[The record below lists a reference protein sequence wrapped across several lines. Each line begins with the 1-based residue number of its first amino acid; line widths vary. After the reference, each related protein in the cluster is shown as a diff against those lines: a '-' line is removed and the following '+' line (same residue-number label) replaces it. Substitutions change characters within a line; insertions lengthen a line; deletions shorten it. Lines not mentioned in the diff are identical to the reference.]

1 MSIYLSAKRK
11 SNLSFEGGSNMK
23 SQRCNMKKTSLCL
36 IFIILMAFCGSAN
49 AAKQM
54 TISTGSIGGAYYPV
68 GTGIASIVS
77 KSDAGIR
84 LTAEV
89 SGGALENCRLI
100 DKNYS
105 DFAITNADIVY
116 FAHTGTVRF
125 KKKMNVVA
133 IGALH
138 ESTFQVV
145 TLQKTGI
152 KTVKDLKGRPVSMAQ
167 VGSGSENC
175 MGVVLRAHGMTI
187 NDVVRNHM
195 NHSAAADALKDG
207 RIDAMAILAGR
218 PTGALV
224 ELRTARKFQIV
235 KIEPAILDKLVN
247 KYPYYVKSTVPAAT
261 YKLDDD
267 YDTLSV
273 RNIFITNPSTDAEY
287 VYKVTK
293 VLYENL
299 EKLLHFHR
307 AASQISL
314 KKAPQVPVPLHPGA
328 IKYYKERGLIK

>member
-1 MSIYLSAKRK
+1 MT
-11 SNLSFEGGSNMK
+11 
-23 SQRCNMKKTSLCL
+23 SQRRFFKKASFNLLLIIVFALC
-36 IFIILMAFCGSAN
+36 GTAN
-49 AAKQM
+49 AAKQL
-54 TISTGSIGGAYYPV
+54 TISTGSIGGAYYPI

-77 KSDAGIR
+77 KSNAGIR

-116 FAHTGTVRF
+116 FAHSGTVRF
-125 KKKMNVVA
+125 KKKLNVVA
-133 IGALH
+133 VGALH
-138 ESTFQVV
+138 ESTFQIV
-145 TLQKTGI
+145 TLPKTGI
-152 KTVKDLKGRPVSMAQ
+152 KSVKDLKGRPVSMAQ

-175 MGVVLRAHGMTI
+175 MGVVLRAHGMSI
-187 NDVVRNHM
+187 KDVVRNHM

-224 ELRTARKFQIV
+224 ELRTARKFEIV
-235 KIEPAILDKLVN
+235 KIDTAVLDKLV
-247 KYPYYVKSTVPAAT
+247 KEYPYYVKSTVAAST

-273 RNIFITNPSTDAEY
+273 RNILITNPSTDAEY
-287 VYKVTK
+287 VYTVAK
-293 VLYENL
+293 VLYESL
-299 EKLLHFHR
+299 EKLLHFHK

-314 KKAPQVPVPLHPGA
+314 EKAPQVPVPLHPGA
-328 IKYYKERGLIK
+328 IKFYKEKGLIK